1 MLNQFQ
7 HLVPETSSGRQ
18 QLPMSKRYLANN
30 ESLIKK
36 ALYLRL
42 MAADIAEGMKSGNF
56 RSLYRG
62 QGIEFAGVRDY
73 IRGDDIRT
81 IDWNVTARM
90 GRPYIK
96 VFEEERELQLFIIV
110 DSSASMTLENN
121 TGRKTKYAAAAEAAA
136 LIAIAAELNS
146 CPAGAVL
153 FDGAIHFSSEP
164 VLGKEQTMQILNHL
178 DRLPEVITKGSA
190 LPNAITAAAKVLR
203 KRSLVFILSD
213 FRCSDWEKPLI
224 QLAQK
229 NDVIAL
235 RLQDAA
241 DEELPSLGT
250 VVFQDAESGIK
261 MSLPSSSESFKKEWR
276 NYNSLHTKCWQDFC
290 IKHGIMPVILDTKN
304 EPVQVISQIF
314 ARKARA
320 R

>member
-1 MLNQFQ
+1 
-7 HLVPETSSGRQ
+7 
-18 QLPMSKRYLANN
+18 MSKRYLANN

-42 MAADIAEGMKSGNF
+42 MAEDIADGMKSGNF

-96 VFEEERELQLFIIV
+96 VFEEERELQIFMIV
-110 DSSASMTLENN
+110 DSSRSMQLEASAD
-121 TGRKTKYAAAAEAAA
+121 RRTKYAAAAEAAA
-136 LIAIAAELNS
+136 LVTIAAELNS
-146 CPAGAVL
+146 CPAGAVI
-153 FDGAIHFSSEP
+153 FDGSIHFSCEP
-164 VLGKEQTMQILNHL
+164 SLGKEKAMQILNHL
-178 DRLPEVITKGSA
+178 DRLPANPTDGSV

-203 KRSLVFILSD
+203 KRTLVFILSD
-213 FRCSDWEKPLI
+213 FRSGGWEKPLI
-224 QLAQK
+224 NLAQK
-229 NDVIAL
+229 NDVIAINL
-235 RLQDAA
+235 HDAS

-250 VVFQDAESGIK
+250 VTFQDSESGLK
-261 MSLPSSSESFKKEWR
+261 MSLPSSSPAFKKEWR
-276 NYNSLHTKCWQDFC
+276 NYNEMNQKRWQDFC
-290 IKHGIMPVILDTKN
+290 IKHGVMPVLLDTKT
-304 EPVQVISQIF
+304 EPVQVLNQVFS
-314 ARKARA
+314 RKARL

>member
-1 MLNQFQ
+1 MQ
-7 HLVPETSSGRQ
+7 
-18 QLPMSKRYLANN
+18 KRFLTNN

-42 MAADIAEGMKSGNF
+42 MATNIAEGMKSGNF

-96 VFEEERELQLFIIV
+96 VFEEERELQLFMIV
-110 DSSASMTLENN
+110 DSSRSMFLENN
-121 TGRKTKYAAAAEAAA
+121 SSQRTKYAAAAEAAA
-136 LIAIAAELNS
+136 LVAIAAELNA
-146 CPAGAVL
+146 CPAGAVI
-153 FDGAIHFSSEP
+153 FDGAIHFSCEP
-164 VLGKEQTMQILNHL
+164 SLGKEQTMQILNHL
-178 DRLPEVITKGSA
+178 DKLPEKQTEGSM
-190 LPNAITAAAKVLR
+190 LPNAITAASKILR
-203 KRSLVFILSD
+203 KRSLVFVMSD
-213 FRCSDWEKPLI
+213 FRSAGWEKPLI

-235 RLQDAA
+235 NLRDEM

-250 VVFQDAESGIK
+250 IIYQDIESGIK
-261 MSLPSSSESFKKEWR
+261 MNLPSSSDAFKKEWK
-276 NYNSLHTKCWQDFC
+276 NYNSMNLNRWQDFC
-290 IKHGIMPVILDTKN
+290 IKHGIAPVVFDTKT
-304 EPVQVISQIF
+304 EPVQVLSQIF
-314 ARKARA
+314 AHKTRA